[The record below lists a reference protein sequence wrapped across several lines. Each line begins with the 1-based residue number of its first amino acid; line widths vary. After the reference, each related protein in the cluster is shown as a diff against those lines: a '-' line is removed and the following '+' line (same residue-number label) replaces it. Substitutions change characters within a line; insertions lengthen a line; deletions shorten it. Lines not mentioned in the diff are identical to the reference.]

1 MFISKSVALYSNSL
15 LLLFIQDAPNMA
27 DNAFT
32 LFYGKFRANAPRV
45 KPLTEQVESRLD
57 KGPE

>member
-1 MFISKSVALYSNSL
+1 MYTYVTICIFQ
-15 LLLFIQDAPNMA
+15 QDSTQLG

-45 KPLTEQVESRLD
+45 KAFVEQLEIRLE
-57 KGPE
+57 KSPE

>member
-1 MFISKSVALYSNSL
+1 
-15 LLLFIQDAPNMA
+15 MA

-45 KPLTEQVESRLD
+45 KPLTEQLELRLD
-57 KGPE
+57 KGPEYGNLFE

>member
-1 MFISKSVALYSNSL
+1 MFYNECLSDP
-15 LLLFIQDAPNMA
+15 QDVPHIA

-45 KPLTEQVESRLD
+45 KPLTEQLELRLD